1 MGKGK
6 IIGVQKLLASNIS
19 NGVLP
24 LDDKTL
30 IFVKQKHPASSEFNK
45 EVLLIREKPSVH
57 PVVFKDIDES
67 MVKEAALKAKGGS
80 SSSGLDADGWRM
92 VLVFKSYGTTKPY
105 LRGAFASD
113 IKKNMHWIAP
123 C

>member
-1 MGKGK
+1 M
-6 IIGVQKLLASNIS
+6 ASNNS

-30 IFVKQKHPASSEFNK
+30 SFVKQKHPASSELNK

-67 MVKEAALKAKGGS
+67 MVKEAAL

-92 VLVFKSYGTTKPY
+92 ILVFKSYGTIKPY

-113 IKKNMHWIAP
+113 IKKNMRWIAP
-123 C
+123 Y